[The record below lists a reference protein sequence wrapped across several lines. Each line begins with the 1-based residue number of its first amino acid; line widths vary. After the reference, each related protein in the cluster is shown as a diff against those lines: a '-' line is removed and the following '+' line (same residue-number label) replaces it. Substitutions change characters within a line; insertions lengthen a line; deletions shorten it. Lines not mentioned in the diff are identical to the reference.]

1 MKASWDKTQSKLPA
15 LPKHDTYRP
24 IETLSMPG
32 PTGESNRLTT
42 LPRAALL
49 CMGPGAEATAAQ
61 VRAVEALGGTALA
74 ATGQIDP
81 SALATGPDYG
91 GVMWWGDADTGR
103 AIERALATRK
113 GMIIPLICGLPDPAR
128 VRAERHVCVDTT
140 ASGGN
145 AALLGAA
152 S

>member
-1 MKASWDKTQSKLPA
+1 LPVDV
-15 LPKHDTYRP
+15 PYRV

-49 CMGPGAEATAAQ
+49 CMGPGAEAAAAQ
-61 VRAVEALGGTALA
+61 ARAVEALGGIAVK

-81 SALATGPDYG
+81 AALATGPDYG
-91 GVMWWGDADTGR
+91 GVFWWGDAQTGR
-103 AIERALATRK
+103 KIEQALAQRT
-113 GMIIPLICGLPDPAR
+113 GPIVPLIIGLPDPAR